1 MVKCNTIKCKTRA
14 VFTRTGYNFCAVCY
28 REIFMEDKN
37 NTWHLLCLVLLCI
50 KLNRS
55 LIMRERDL
63 FEGFEDILFEDF
75 DESLA
80 EYLKDK
86 DNNNNK

>member
-1 MVKCNTIKCKTRA
+1 
-14 VFTRTGYNFCAVCY
+14 
-28 REIFMEDKN
+28 ME
-37 NTWHLLCLVLLCI
+37 
-50 KLNRS
+50 
-55 LIMRERDL
+55 ERDL

-86 DNNNNK
+86 DNNNNPKQD

>member
-1 MVKCNTIKCKTRA
+1 MIKCNTIKCETRA
-14 VFTRTGYNFCAVCY
+14 ALIKNDKYYCAVCY

-37 NTWHLLCLVLLCI
+37 NTWHLLWPVLLCI

-55 LIMRERDL
+55 LIMEERDL

-86 DNNNNK
+86 DNNNK